1 MSARLSNVIRIV
13 VVAGAAITGSFALI
27 TLAILGI
34 VMTAPAPEPRADA
47 PPVTNCEVT
56 LARDVSEDQAPEAA
70 AASEPGYDK
79 TASLSS
85 EEKLHPPG
93 ETGAETA
100 LHCLVGVARQHGTEL
115 AIDRLRHTHSV
126 DQTTMDAA
134 SLLRIARNEGLKA
147 RKAQL
152 NWSSLVQLRN
162 AYPVIALLTN
172 GNWVVV
178 VGASDDGTAVQ
189 LFDPLAFRAEPLLVG
204 RDKFSAMWT
213 GEALLVKRGRRA
225 HKAGSRFNFRWF
237 IPELM
242 REWRLFADVAI
253 AALLLYALALVT
265 PIFFQLVIDKV
276 LVHESYS
283 TLYVL
288 AGGVAVALVFEAA
301 FSFLRR
307 YLLLYA
313 SNRTDIRVAT
323 KTFAHL
329 LKLPISFFEHSSAG
343 VLVKHMQQAGRIRD
357 FLTGRLFLTL
367 LDALSL
373 IVFLPLLMM
382 YSVPLTLLVLAFTA
396 AIGIVVAGLVGPFR
410 KRLRELYEVEADRQ
424 ALLVETVH
432 GMHTVKSLAMEPVQ
446 GRAWNDRSAA
456 SVAMRFRVEKMS
468 AAANAATGLLEK
480 LMGLAIVGLGALEV
494 FGGSMT
500 IGALVAFNMLANRVS
515 GPLVQMVTMA
525 HEYQEVALSVEM
537 LGEVMNREPER
548 GSSGGLQPSLAGEIE
563 FDGVS
568 FRYGAD
574 GAPALDNI
582 SFSVPAGTMFGIVGR
597 SGSGKT
603 TLTRLIQGPILCS
616 RASSA
621 STDMMR
627 ASFASCICAGAS
639 ASCCRTT
646 SCSRARCVRT

>member
-1 MSARLSNVIRIV
+1 MSARLSNVVRIV
-13 VVAGAAITGSFALI
+13 VVAGAAITGSFVLI

-34 VMTAPAPEPRADA
+34 AMTAPAQQPREA
-47 PPVTNCEVT
+47 PSVVNGDMT
-56 LARDVSEDQAPEAA
+56 LASEVSQDQVPEDP
-70 AASEPGYDK
+70 AASEPGYDR
-79 TASLSS
+79 LPNPSS
-85 EEKLHPPG
+85 EEKLHPPS

-100 LHCLVGVARQHGTEL
+100 LRCLVGVARQHGTEL

-162 AYPVIALLTN
+162 AYPVIVLLTN

-225 HKAGSRFNFRWF
+225 PKAGSRFNFRWF

-313 SNRTDIRVAT
+313 LEPDRHPRCDQNVRASAQVADQ
-323 KTFAHL
+323 L
-329 LKLPISFFEHSSAG
+329 LRAQLRWRPR
-343 VLVKHMQQAGRIRD
+343 QAYA
-357 FLTGRLFLTL
+357 TGRAHPRFPHWTAIP
-367 LDALSL
+367 DA
-373 IVFLPLLMM
+373 
-382 YSVPLTLLVLAFTA
+382 A
-396 AIGIVVAGLVGPFR
+396 
-410 KRLRELYEVEADRQ
+410 
-424 ALLVETVH
+424 
-432 GMHTVKSLAMEPVQ
+432 
-446 GRAWNDRSAA
+446 
-456 SVAMRFRVEKMS
+456 
-468 AAANAATGLLEK
+468 
-480 LMGLAIVGLGALEV
+480 
-494 FGGSMT
+494 
-500 IGALVAFNMLANRVS
+500 
-515 GPLVQMVTMA
+515 
-525 HEYQEVALSVEM
+525 
-537 LGEVMNREPER
+537 
-548 GSSGGLQPSLAGEIE
+548 
-563 FDGVS
+563 
-568 FRYGAD
+568 
-574 GAPALDNI
+574 
-582 SFSVPAGTMFGIVGR
+582 
-597 SGSGKT
+597 
-603 TLTRLIQGPILCS
+603 
-616 RASSA
+616 
-621 STDMMR
+621 
-627 ASFASCICAGAS
+627 
-639 ASCCRTT
+639 
-646 SCSRARCVRT
+646 